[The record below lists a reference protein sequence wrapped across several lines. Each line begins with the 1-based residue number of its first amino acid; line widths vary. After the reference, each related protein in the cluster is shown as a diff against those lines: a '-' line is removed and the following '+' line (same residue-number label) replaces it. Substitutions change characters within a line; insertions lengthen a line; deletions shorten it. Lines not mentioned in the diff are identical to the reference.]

1 MLYEK
6 LASFAN
12 KINEIPPKELKLN
25 NPIYNETKKIIEL
38 ITDETVEQNDSIKI
52 LYIYFLSFMYY
63 NDKKISHAVSMLKII
78 LKSSISHYTKL
89 FYYWQLQRFKFL
101 NPEFTTDNEFPVLLE
116 NLYSDIYCSF
126 KNELN
131 LTENHISANERNIN
145 LIFIITSQFLSLEHA
160 PTKTT
165 LDRAYTLCKYW
176 GKQVLIINTA
186 DLVTFVNCVPFYNLF
201 GANIFNKYSE
211 ISELNYNECSF
222 QFYQPKEPMP
232 NKDSMME
239 IINCVLR
246 YKPYF
251 ILNIGGNNITSDL
264 CSLFV
269 PTVSQAT
276 VFSDIPQT
284 LGTFAITANP
294 KLQTKDN
301 ILSTTFTFSYKP
313 QTHTYTRSDFS
324 LPDNKFII
332 IMVGGRLTEEV
343 SYEFLREL
351 SEIFKYNIHITFVG
365 NFSTYESIIEK
376 DSVLREN
383 TSFIGFQDDILAIV
397 ELVDLYVNPP
407 RTGGGSSIAEALSK
421 GKPAVTL
428 DFGDCS
434 FSAGKDFCVK
444 NIDEM
449 KNSII
454 KYATDSEFYNI
465 MSKKA
470 LERNEILT
478 NTKKA
483 LENIVSSAENSK
495 YWW

>member
-1 MLYEK
+1 
-6 LASFAN
+6 
-12 KINEIPPKELKLN
+12 
-25 NPIYNETKKIIEL
+25 
-38 ITDETVEQNDSIKI
+38 
-52 LYIYFLSFMYY
+52 
-63 NDKKISHAVSMLKII
+63 
-78 LKSSISHYTKL
+78 
-89 FYYWQLQRFKFL
+89 
-101 NPEFTTDNEFPVLLE
+101 
-116 NLYSDIYCSF
+116 
-126 KNELN
+126 
-131 LTENHISANERNIN
+131 
-145 LIFIITSQFLSLEHA
+145 
-160 PTKTT
+160 
-165 LDRAYTLCKYW
+165 
-176 GKQVLIINTA
+176 
-186 DLVTFVNCVPFYNLF
+186 
-201 GANIFNKYSE
+201 
-211 ISELNYNECSF
+211 
-222 QFYQPKEPMP
+222 
-232 NKDSMME
+232 
-239 IINCVLR
+239 
-246 YKPYF
+246 
-251 ILNIGGNNITSDL
+251 
-264 CSLFV
+264 
-269 PTVSQAT
+269 
-276 VFSDIPQT
+276 
-284 LGTFAITANP
+284 
-294 KLQTKDN
+294 
-301 ILSTTFTFSYKP
+301 
-313 QTHTYTRSDFS
+313 
-324 LPDNKFII
+324 
-332 IMVGGRLTEEV
+332 MVGGRLTEEV